1 MQSYLM
7 FKKQVVF
14 LCLALTLMAPLQFAQ
29 AIKSSDEQTAT
40 RPTATQE
47 TPETQRILEQQR
59 AAKQA
64 ALAAIEAPLPGA
76 RTEDAA
82 TQAAEQKQS
91 GGVAKNIIVILLS
104 VLIIIGVVLIFR
116 IPGTILP
123 EAFPL
128 MRNTQLRGTPSRASP
143 AINSP
148 PVIPKTESNAL
159 RIGNPRFLELAV
171 ENHLLVPQDG
181 ADLAERFHGNDFAA
195 LLQLVTER
203 PHLKDTL
210 GKLWSDAIGC
220 TYVNPEMTAIQP
232 EAVRQIPREFAE
244 TNQIVPLY
252 SFGGSLTIAA
262 VNPQDKALE
271 TLITNKFNIIPSFV
285 FAFPEEI
292 ADTIAIAYQS
302 AENLEGIAT
311 ELNAEGKKIAADARK
326 NLAAQDLNQLA
337 NSNSIIDF
345 VNGLIL
351 LAMNE
356 MASDI
361 HVEPDELSVRIR
373 FRIDGILQEKF
384 ILDKSVLLSL
394 VSRLKLMAGCNI
406 AERRLPQDGRIKFA
420 LARRKIDV
428 RFSTVPTLYG
438 EKAVLR
444 LLGSTFLRGI
454 PNITDMDFSVTILD
468 SIKSVVKAPNGV
480 FFITGPTGSGKTT
493 TLYSI
498 LKYIN
503 TPGINIMTVEDPV
516 EYRLSGINQ
525 VQVNTSIDLDF
536 VNVLRSFL
544 RQDPNVILIGEIRDV
559 ESARIAS
566 QAALTGHLVFA
577 TMHTNNAL
585 QAVNRMIDI
594 GVEPFLVAPSLIALM
609 AQRLVRRIC
618 PNCIEKYPAP
628 QSVLDDNFEWDGVV
642 EVYFSRGKGCPRCH
656 GTGYLGRLALHELFI
671 LNSATREKIAQNASI
686 LIVEEIA
693 LKSGFKPLRYDGLKK
708 VLRGLTTIEEVDR
721 VTYHDVE

>member
-1 MQSYLM
+1 MQSYL
-7 FKKQVVF
+7 VI
-14 LCLALTLMAPLQFAQ
+14 LCLALTLLSPLQSAQ
-29 AIKSSDEQTAT
+29 AIKSSGEQTV
-40 RPTATQE
+40 PSPVATQGTLE
-47 TPETQRILEQQR
+47 TLSKEQQR

-64 ALAAIEAPLPGA
+64 ALAAIEAPLPAVRAEDTGA
-76 RTEDAA
+76 QT
-82 TQAAEQKQS
+82 TEQKQNS
-91 GGVAKNIIVILLS
+91 GNGLKIVIVILLLS
-104 VLIIIGVVLIFR
+104 LITVGIILIFR
-116 IPGTILP
+116 IPGKLTTF
-123 EAFPL
+123 ESPL
-128 MRNTQLRGTPSRASP
+128 TQDTFATDSPSTR
-143 AINSP
+143 
-148 PVIPKTESNAL
+148 PKTEDAAL
-159 RIGNPRFLELAV
+159 RIVNPRFLELAV
-171 ENHLLVPQDG
+171 ENHLITPAEG
-181 ADLAERFHGNDFAA
+181 AELAERFRGNDFAA
-195 LLQLVTER
+195 LMHLVTER
-203 PHLKDTL
+203 PHLKETL
-210 GKLWSDAIGC
+210 GKAWGDSIGFS
-220 TYVNPEMTAIQP
+220 YVNLEMTAIQP

-244 TNQIVPLY
+244 INQIVPLY
-252 SFGGSLTIAA
+252 SFGGSLSIAA
-262 VNPQDKALE
+262 ANPKDRELE
-271 TLITNKFNIIPSFV
+271 GRVANKFNIVPSFL
-285 FAFPEEI
+285 FSFPEEI
-292 ADTIAIAYQS
+292 ADTIPIAYQS
-302 AENLEGIAT
+302 VENLKVIVT
-311 ELNAEGKKIAADARK
+311 ELKAETKDIAVNPA
-326 NLAAQDLNQLA
+326 NIPTTQDLAKRA
-337 NSNSIIDF
+337 NNHSIIEF

-361 HVEPDELSVRIR
+361 HIEPDELSVRIR

-384 ILDKSVLLSL
+384 ILEKSLVLGT

-406 AERRLPQDGRIKFA
+406 AERRLPQDGRIKFV
-420 LARRKIDV
+420 LARRKIDI
-428 RFSTVPTLYG
+428 RFSTVPTLFG
-438 EKAVLR
+438 EKVVLR

-454 PNITDMDFSVTILD
+454 PNITEMDFSVSILD
-468 SIKSVVKAPNGV
+468 SIKRVAKAPNGV

-516 EYRLSGINQ
+516 EYRLPGINQ
-525 VQVNTSIDLDF
+525 VQVNTGIDLDF
-536 VNVLRSFL
+536 VRVLRSFL
-544 RQDPNVILIGEIRDV
+544 RQDPNVILIGEVRDI

-618 PNCIEKYPAP
+618 PNCKEKYPAP
-628 QSVLDDNFEWDGVV
+628 KSVLDDNFEWDGAS
-642 EVYFSRGKGCPRCH
+642 EVYFFKGKGCPQCH

-671 LNSATREKIAQNASI
+671 LNSETREKIAQNASI
-686 LIVEEIA
+686 LMVEAIA

>member
-1 MQSYLM
+1 MQSYLVS
-7 FKKQVVF
+7 KKQGVF
-14 LCLALTLMAPLQFAQ
+14 LCMVLTLLVSLQFAR
-29 AIKSSDEQTAT
+29 AVGSSDEQAAVI
-40 RPTATQE
+40 PAVTQE
-47 TPETQRILEQQR
+47 TPEAQRMLEQQR
-59 AAKQA
+59 VAKQA
-64 ALAAIEAPLPGA
+64 AQAAMAAPLSGA
-76 RTEDAA
+76 SVKGEIARLEEAGV
-82 TQAAEQKQS
+82 QAAES
-91 GGVAKNIIVILLS
+91 GIAKNIIAILLS
-104 VLIIIGVVLIFR
+104 VLIIVGVVLIFR

-123 EAFPL
+123 AAPL
-128 MRNTQLRGTPSRASP
+128 PLRDTLWRDSSARNPSALP
-143 AINSP
+143 I
-148 PVIPKTESNAL
+148 IPKLESHVL

-171 ENHLLVPQDG
+171 ENHLLTSQEG
-181 ADLAERFHGNDFAA
+181 ADLAARFHGNDFAA
-195 LLQLVTER
+195 LLQLVAER
-203 PHLKDTL
+203 AHLKDKF
-210 GKLWSDAIGC
+210 GKLWGDSIGF

-232 EAVRQIPREFAE
+232 EAIRQIPREFAE
-244 TNQIVPLY
+244 INQIVPLY

-262 VNPQDKALE
+262 ANPRDQDLE
-271 TLITNKFNIIPSFV
+271 TLVTNKCNIIPSFV

-292 ADTIAIAYQS
+292 ADTIAVAYQS
-302 AENLEGIAT
+302 TENLKGMAT
-311 ELNAEGKKIAADARK
+311 ELNAESKNIAAQAK
-326 NLAAQDLNQLA
+326 NILTTQDLAQQA
-337 NSNSIIDF
+337 SSHSIIDF

-373 FRIDGILQEKF
+373 FRIDGTLQEKF
-384 ILDKSVLLSL
+384 VLDKSVLLSL

-406 AERRLPQDGRIKFA
+406 AERRLPQDGRIKFE
-420 LARRKIDV
+420 LARRKVDV

-444 LLGSTFLRGI
+444 LLGSTFLHGV
-454 PNITDMDFSVTILD
+454 PNIADMDFSVSVLD
-468 SIKSVVKAPNGV
+468 SIKRVAKAPNGV

-525 VQVNTSIDLDF
+525 VQVNTSINLDF
-536 VNVLRSFL
+536 VHVLRSFL
-544 RQDPNVILIGEIRDV
+544 RQDPNVILIGEIRDI

-618 PNCIEKYPAP
+618 PACIEKYPAP
-628 QSVLDDNFEWDGVV
+628 KSVLNDNFEWDGVG
-642 EVYFSRGKGCPRCH
+642 EVYFSRGKGCPQCH
-656 GTGYLGRLALHELFI
+656 GTGYFGRLALHELFI

-686 LIVEEIA
+686 LVVEEIA
-693 LKSGFKPLRYDGLKK
+693 LKAGFKPLRYDGLKK

-721 VTYHDVE
+721 VTYHDIE